1 MKSILLVSN
10 QRPNSNGI
18 GNPIMARML
27 KSFTPY
33 VSMVIV
39 DFMPFENS
47 IESLLKIRKQATKYD
62 IIHVHFGGLYALV
75 IILFL
80 IGIDITKFITFHGT
94 DIHAKSLKT
103 TKSTLRRLRIRLNQ
117 KASFLCIYL
126 YDKCGVVAKEMF
138 SYIPQRL
145 RKKNKE
151 KLFFQPLGVDYD
163 AFVLTDK
170 EKAQD
175 ELNLPHG
182 HYVLFSDVSNTNIKR
197 HDIAL
202 AIVKELGEPYVLL
215 PMSGIHPTKVPCYIN
230 ACDFAILTSDE
241 EGSPN
246 IIREVLALNKPF
258 FSVDV
263 GDAAIQLQGL
273 TNSAIISRNPKEAAK
288 VILEYMERPYIDNTR
303 ITLQDK
309 LDFSRN
315 NKIIIQQYIQS

>member
-1 MKSILLVSN
+1 MKKILLVSN

-27 KSFTPY
+27 KSFTLY
-33 VSMVIV
+33 KSMVIV

-47 IESLLKIRKQATKYD
+47 IGSLLKIRKQATKYD

-75 IILFL
+75 IVLFL

-103 TKSTLRRLRIRLNQ
+103 TKSILRRLKIRLNQ
-117 KASFLCIYL
+117 KASFLCICL
-126 YDKCGVVAKEMF
+126 YDKCGVVAKEML

-145 RKKNKE
+145 REKNKE

-175 ELNLPHG
+175 ELNLSHG

-197 HDIAL
+197 RDIAS
-202 AIVKELGEPYVLL
+202 AIVKELGAPYVLL
-215 PMSGIHPTKVPCYIN
+215 PISGIHPNKVPCYIN

-273 TNSAIISRNPKEAAK
+273 TNSAVVSRNPKEAAK

-303 ITLQDK
+303 ITRQDK